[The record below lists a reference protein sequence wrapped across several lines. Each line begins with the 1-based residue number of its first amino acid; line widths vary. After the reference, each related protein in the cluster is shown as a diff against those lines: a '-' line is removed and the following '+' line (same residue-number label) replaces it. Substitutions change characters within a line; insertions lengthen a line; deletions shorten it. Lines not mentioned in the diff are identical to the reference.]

1 MATAHDTERTHPAS
15 GLLHAPNLPVVL
27 LIAGVAVALAAL
39 LPLVQSSSATTTAG
53 RIAQLERQKADW
65 QARTR
70 ELEAEIATMGSLDRI
85 EKEAVERL
93 HMAPPTEA
101 YYITVDV
108 PPPEERKLP
117 SRFLPPAQERE
128 EGGSSLWEDLFGWIP
143 LP

>member
-1 MATAHDTERTHPAS
+1 MATAHDAERKHPAS
-15 GLLHAPNLPVVL
+15 GLLQAPNLPVVVL
-27 LIAGVAVALAAL
+27 FAGMVVALAAL
-39 LPLVQSSSATTTAG
+39 LPLVQSSGATTTAG
-53 RIAQLERQKADW
+53 RISQLEGQKADW

-70 ELEAEIATMGSLDRI
+70 ELETEIATMGSLDRI
-85 EKEAVERL
+85 EKEATERL
-93 HMAPPTEA
+93 HMVPPVDA

-108 PPPEERKLP
+108 PPPEERRLP